1 MRTATGLAGI
11 RLLLLDLDDTLFD
24 CAGTLIPDAHREAV
38 AAMVAAG
45 LPGPPAAR
53 MAELDGMLR
62 ETRNAAAVYPRLCA
76 RHGCEDPAVAE
87 AGRRAF
93 FERDV
98 PPIEPFPGVRETL
111 ATWEGRLWRVLVT
124 FGDPRTQQR
133 KIERLG
139 LSPHLDAVRHVAPG
153 DPGGKA
159 AAFRAE
165 LALRR
170 LDPGVALVV
179 GNRRDDEIAAGNR
192 LGCVTV
198 LVTGGEFGDVPAKSP
213 EEEPRWTVATFA
225 DLAAV
230 LPG

>member
-1 MRTATGLAGI
+1 MGPALDGI
-11 RLLLLDLDDTLFD
+11 RLVLLDLDDTLFD
-24 CAGTLIPDAHREAV
+24 CAGTLVPAAHRDAV

-53 MAELDGMLR
+53 LAELDALLR

-76 RHGCEDPAVAE
+76 GHGCHDPAVAE

-111 ATWEGRLWRVLVT
+111 AAWAGRLPRVLVT
-124 FGDPRTQQR
+124 FGDPVTQAR

-139 LSPHLDAVRHVAPG
+139 LADLVDGVRHVAPG
-153 DPGGKA
+153 DPGGKE

-165 LALRR
+165 LAVRR
-170 LDPGVALVV
+170 LDPGRALVV

-198 LVTGGEFGDVPAKSP
+198 LVAGGEYDGVSARSP
-213 EEEPRWTVATFA
+213 VEEPHLTVRAFA
-225 DLAAV
+225 ELAA
-230 LPG
+230 LIRA